1 MSDTDSQDPP
11 ITLTKTEEVPPTPE
25 SAANTD
31 APMTKEVPIVD
42 IPVHNP
48 NVALNLIVALIG
60 VAQKRGAF
68 NIQESA
74 KIWECIQMFN
84 GPPQAPAP
92 SPTADDAAAADA
104 AAADDAAADV
114 TE

>member
-74 KIWECIQMFN
+74 KLWECIQMFN
-84 GPPQAPAP
+84 APAAAP
-92 SPTADDAAAADA
+92 PAAVADEPASASD
-104 AAADDAAADV
+104 
-114 TE
+114 